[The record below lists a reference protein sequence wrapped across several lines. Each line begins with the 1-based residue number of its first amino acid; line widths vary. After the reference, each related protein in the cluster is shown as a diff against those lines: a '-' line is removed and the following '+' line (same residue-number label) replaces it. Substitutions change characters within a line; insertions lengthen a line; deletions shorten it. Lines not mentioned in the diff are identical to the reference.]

1 MVCAIRKCPVS
12 QQAYGI
18 WYFLSFYVML
28 LIIYI
33 FCYWRILI
41 VIRRLTSVM
50 TGHSTAGPST
60 AQTQSNQIQTNV
72 VKTMIFV
79 SAFYAVTDPPMNVYY
94 FILNVHANLTIYSRA
109 VTTHHCLSPF
119 FYFCANSLY
128 TTMFDPVK
136 RILPRLIPC
145 KKNSVQP
152 IESVEVRMLWL
163 QPVHLR
169 NATDKSHKGII
180 KRTIIDLESLKSGIH
195 CLTICAIQLLDRP
208 V

>member
-1 MVCAIRKCPVS
+1 MQAMNTAVPLDQAPLKPSQIRFRPTWSKQWS
-12 QQAYGI
+12 
-18 WYFLSFYVML
+18 LSA
-28 LIIYI
+28 
-33 FCYWRILI
+33 
-41 VIRRLTSVM
+41 
-50 TGHSTAGPST
+50 HSTPWPIRQWMCIISYWM
-60 AQTQSNQIQTNV
+60 SMQISQYTPERLLR
-72 VKTMIFV
+72 II
-79 SAFYAVTDPPMNVYY
+79 VY
-94 FILNVHANLTIYSRA
+94 LL
-109 VTTHHCLSPF
+109 F

-145 KKNSVQP
+145 KKNSVEP

-208 V
+208 A